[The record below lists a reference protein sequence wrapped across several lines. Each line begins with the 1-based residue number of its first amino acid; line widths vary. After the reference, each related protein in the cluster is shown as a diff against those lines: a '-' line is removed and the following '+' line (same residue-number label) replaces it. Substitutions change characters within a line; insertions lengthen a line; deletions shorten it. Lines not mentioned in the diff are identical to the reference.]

1 MRNPVKLPSGH
12 IVDRS
17 SIARALLS
25 DPIDPFTREHC
36 TLEMLEEDLELKSQ
50 VEAWLNEK
58 LGRSS

>member
-25 DPIDPFTREHC
+25 DPIDPFTRDHC
-36 TLEMLEEDLELKSQ
+36 TLEMLEEDLELK
-50 VEAWLNEK
+50 
-58 LGRSS
+58 